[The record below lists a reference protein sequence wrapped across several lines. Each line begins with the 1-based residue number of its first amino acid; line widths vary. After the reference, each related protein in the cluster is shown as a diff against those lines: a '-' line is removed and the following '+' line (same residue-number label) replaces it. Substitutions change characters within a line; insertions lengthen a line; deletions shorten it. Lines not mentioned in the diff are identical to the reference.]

1 MTALSSFQN
10 EVGKIRKDSNNPFFN
25 SSYASLPHILDAI
38 QEPLKNAGLSFTQ
51 LAENEGVTT
60 ILMHLESGE
69 YIETSLELKADKNTA
84 QAIGSA
90 ITYNRRY
97 SLVPLL
103 GLNVDDDDDGN
114 GASQPMRVQ
123 EDDNKEWLNEGT
135 TEFDEAKAWLK
146 SNPNKSVNDIRK
158 KYKVSKKV
166 ENLLLDK

>member
-10 EVGKIRKDSNNPFFN
+10 EVGKIKKDSNNPFFN

-114 GASQPMRVQ
+114 EASQPARSFKE
-123 EDDNKEWLNEGT
+123 EDDKEWLNEDT
-135 TEFDEAKAWLK
+135 PEFKKAKEYVSKGGLVK
-146 SNPNKSVNDIRK
+146 DIRK

>member
-114 GASQPMRVQ
+114 EASQPRIQ

-135 TEFDEAKAWLK
+135 KEFDNAKAWLQD
-146 SNPNKSVNDIRK
+146 NPDNSVNHIRK